1 MGPIQGAVNSV
12 VQSASILSKLKG
24 IESNTQGI
32 KESTKDIPGQIESLK
47 TSRQQEK
54 DYNTYISNPNILKW
68 RKTEQEYYKN
78 QLKWASA
85 ANSAKQ
91 KLAEIKARHSLT
103 DKADNMAKQK
113 SDFKDLQLSIGGQK
127 IDYNMLGENV
137 KKQIDKEINDGK

>member
-1 MGPIQGAVNSV
+1 MGAIQNSINSAI
-12 VQSASILSKLKG
+12 QSAGYLSKLKG
-24 IESNTQGI
+24 IEKNVQGL
-32 KESTKDIPGQIESLK
+32 KETTKDIPGQIESLK

-68 RKTEQEYYKN
+68 RKIELENLKN
-78 QLKWASA
+78 QSKWASA

-91 KLAEIKARHSLT
+91 KWAEIKAQHSLT
-103 DKADNMAKQK
+103 DKAEQKAKQK

>member
-12 VQSASILSKLKG
+12 VQSAALLGKLKG

-91 KLAEIKARHSLT
+91 KLAEIKAQHSLT
-103 DKADNMAKQK
+103 DQADQKAKQK

>member
-47 TSRQQEK
+47 MDKQTIH
-54 DYNTYISNPNILKW
+54 DYEQFVTNPNILKW
-68 RKTEQEYYKN
+68 
-78 QLKWASA
+78 
-85 ANSAKQ
+85 KQ
-91 KLAEIKARHSLT
+91 AETDRAVNNALMKERMSKFKAQQSLT
-103 DKADNMAKQK
+103 SQAEQKAKQK

-127 IDYNMLGENV
+127 IDYSMLGENV

>member
-47 TSRQQEK
+47 TDKQT
-54 DYNTYISNPNILKW
+54 DYDFKQFVTNPNILKW
-68 RKTEQEYYKN
+68 
-78 QLKWASA
+78 
-85 ANSAKQ
+85 KQ
-91 KLAEIKARHSLT
+91 AETDRAVNNALMKERMSKFKAQQSLT
-103 DKADNMAKQK
+103 SQAEQKAKQK

>member
-12 VQSASILSKLKG
+12 VQSASLLSKLKG
-24 IESNTQGI
+24 IESNVQGI
-32 KESTKDIPGQIESLK
+32 NESTKDIPGQIESLK

-137 KKQIDKEINDGK
+137 KKQIDKEINDDK

>member
-12 VQSASILSKLKG
+12 VQSAALLGKLKG

-47 TSRQQEK
+47 TDKQT
-54 DYNTYISNPNILKW
+54 DYDFKQFVTNPNILKW
-68 RKTEQEYYKN
+68 
-78 QLKWASA
+78 
-85 ANSAKQ
+85 KQ
-91 KLAEIKARHSLT
+91 AETDRAVQNALMKERMSKFKAQQSLT
-103 DKADNMAKQK
+103 SQAEQKAKQK

-137 KKQIDKEINDGK
+137 KKQIDKEINDDK

>member
-68 RKTEQEYYKN
+68 
-78 QLKWASA
+78 
-85 ANSAKQ
+85 KQ
-91 KLAEIKARHSLT
+91 AETDRAVNNALMKERMSKFKAQQSLT
-103 DKADNMAKQK
+103 SQAEQKAKQK

-127 IDYNMLGENV
+127 IDYSMLGENV